1 MLSKSIYRIIVA
13 IFLIL
18 EPMLALTHKQIETI
32 KKCYRFGSHYGLG
45 NTLAG
50 ICWVE
55 SQGGKYLLNQTTED
69 YGVAGINIKTAL
81 AYLKEPDTYWNR
93 IKVASIL
100 VRDDRLVLKIAIYEL
115 LKWKNK
121 KKIWFEYVSAY
132 NRGWIGSY
140 EYARKVSKAIKFLKK
155 KGVIK

>member
-1 MLSKSIYRIIVA
+1 MLQNAFKALILA
-13 IFLIL
+13 IFFL
-18 EPMLALTHKQIETI
+18 EPTNALTHKQIRTI
-32 KKCYRFGSHYGLG
+32 KLCYKVGSKYNLG

-69 YGVAGINIKTAL
+69 YGIAGINIKTAL

-93 IKVASIL
+93 IKVASML
-100 VRDDRLVLKIAIYEL
+100 VRNDRLVLKIAIHEL
-115 LKWKNK
+115 IKWRK
-121 KKIWFEYVSAY
+121 KKKVWFEYVSAY
-132 NRGWIGSY
+132 NRGWVGSY
-140 EYARKVSKAIKFLKK
+140 EYARKVSKAIKFLKR

>member
-1 MLSKSIYRIIVA
+1 MSSKSIYRILMA
-13 IFLIL
+13 IFFIL
-18 EPMLALTHKQIETI
+18 EPTLALTQKQIEVI
-32 KKCYRFGSHYGLG
+32 RKCYRFGSHYGLG
-45 NTLAG
+45 HTLAG

-69 YGVAGINIKTAL
+69 YGIAGINIKTAL
-81 AYLKEPDTYWNR
+81 SYLKEPDTYWNR

-100 VRDDRLVLKIAIYEL
+100 VRDDDLVLKIAIYEL

-132 NRGWIGSY
+132 NRGWVGSY
-140 EYARKVSKAIKFLKK
+140 KYAKRVSKAIRFLEI